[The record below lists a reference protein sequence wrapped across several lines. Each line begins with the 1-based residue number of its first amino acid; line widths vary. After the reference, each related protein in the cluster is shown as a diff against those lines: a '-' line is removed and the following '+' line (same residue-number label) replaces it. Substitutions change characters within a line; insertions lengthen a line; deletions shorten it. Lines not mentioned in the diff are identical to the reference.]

1 MRKILLLA
9 ALLLPFAALAKS
21 PPLEPLPY
29 IPPPPGLP
37 GDAADLEPQITIRQ
51 KEDNRVEEFRIKGR
65 LYMIKV
71 TPAHGKP
78 YFLIDHKG
86 DGQMVRHDDVTPT
99 LSVPMWVIHT
109 F

>member
-1 MRKILLLA
+1 MRYALLLA
-9 ALLLPFAALAKS
+9 ALLLPLSVQAKS

-29 IPPPPGLP
+29 IPPPPGMAA
-37 GDAADLEPQITIRQ
+37 DADLEPQITIRR
-51 KEDNRVEEFRIKGR
+51 KDDSRIEEFRIKGR
-65 LYMIKV
+65 LYMIKI

-86 DGQMVRHDDVTPT
+86 DGQMTRHDDVTPT
-99 LSVPMWVIHT
+99 LSVPLWVIHT